1 MFETVKSWFK
11 DKAKQELNGRLDVDQ
26 NGRVSLDE
34 ALLVGAEL
42 GAVGLRMGADALSAW
57 AAAERVRLA
66 GVAKWS
72 PK

>member
-1 MFETVKSWFK
+1 MFETIKGWFK

-42 GAVGLRMGADALSAW
+42 GAVGLRLAANALADW
-57 AAAERVRLA
+57 AAAERGRLS

-72 PK
+72 AK